1 MDSELISLEN
11 EVLNLRFIA
20 LSEEANNLGL
30 RLNECLHTIAYLE
43 QRVSYLEDRASRAE
57 VSCSSTISSIRLRF
71 SSELNDLNNQL
82 ALASSK
88 TLDLSEKLS
97 ILGVYRDKYLLL
109 RHQLLNPLV
118 VISFLWSS
126 VWFMLKRYS
135 LIKTR

>member
-20 LSEEANNLGL
+20 LSEEANNLCL
-30 RLNECLHTIAYLE
+30 RLSECLHTIAYLE

-57 VSCSSTISSIRLRF
+57 VSYSSTISSIRLRF

-82 ALASSK
+82 ALASSMN
-88 TLDLSEKLS
+88 LDLSEKLS
-97 ILGVYRDKYLLL
+97 VLGVYRDKYLVLK
-109 RHQLLNPLV
+109 HQLLNPLV

-126 VWFMLKRYS
+126 VWFILKRCS